1 MNLCAFVFDF
11 FFTIHCLDAIVMIDF
26 FSVHDRLLEMAK
38 SVCSILESHSIPYFI
53 SYGTLL
59 GAIRHRGFIPWDDD
73 LDIYL
78 FDDSYD
84 KAIAAIKQE
93 LPKRFFVEDKET
105 EPLYFH
111 GWAHVKDLN
120 SHTVCDLFPQDNLYH
135 CHGLCIDLYKATKI
149 PREQLELFQLKERK
163 AYLTRKLSSGFI
175 SQEDYSQKIAAL
187 DPQIASLEK
196 NEVRNPTD
204 LIYGFMSLP
213 GDSIDINDVFP
224 LKRYQFEDTLFWG
237 PNEPRGL
244 LTRCYGNYMELPPED
259 KRHPHYSKVVFLDE
273 NSRP

>member
-1 MNLCAFVFDF
+1 MF
-11 FFTIHCLDAIVMIDF
+11 FYLVTIHCLDTIEMIDF
-26 FSVHDRLLEMAK
+26 SSVHDRLLEMAK
-38 SVCSILESHSIPYFI
+38 SVCSILEDHSIPYFI

-84 KAIAAIKQE
+84 KAIAVLKQE
-93 LPKRFFVEDKET
+93 LPKRFLVEDKES

-111 GWAHVKDLN
+111 GWVHVKDLN
-120 SHTVCDLFPQDNLYH
+120 SYAVCELFPQDNLYH

-149 PREQLELFQLKERK
+149 PRELLELFQLKERK
-163 AYLTRKLSSGFI
+163 AYLTRKLTSGFI

-213 GDSIDINDVFP
+213 GDYIDIEDVFP
-224 LKRYQFEDTLFWG
+224 LKRYQFEDTSFWG
-237 PNEPRGL
+237 PNNPHNL

-259 KRHPHYSKVVFLDE
+259 KRHPHYSKVDFLYG
-273 NSRP
+273 NTR